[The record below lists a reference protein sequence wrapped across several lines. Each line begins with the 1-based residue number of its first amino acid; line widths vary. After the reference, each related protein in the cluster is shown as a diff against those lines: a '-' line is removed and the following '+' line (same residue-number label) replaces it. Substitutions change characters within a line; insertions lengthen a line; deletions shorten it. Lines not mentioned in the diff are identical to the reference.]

1 MTVGMEMAMRWVIII
16 VVFFLSAVSLQAETY
31 TWIDDSGTVNFADDL
46 SLVPARYRSKA
57 RVSGFN
63 DEAASAPVPA
73 VTVPAGAK
81 PVAMPGAKAEP
92 EMSYGGKTLADWK
105 KALQAVQA
113 EIKQQDALVKKLA
126 KDVQDRDQLYVG
138 RAQFDARQRYNA
150 AVEAFNKASARFDQL
165 LAEAR
170 RAGAPL

>member
-1 MTVGMEMAMRWVIII
+1 
-16 VVFFLSAVSLQAETY
+16 
-31 TWIDDSGTVNFADDL
+31 
-46 SLVPARYRSKA
+46 
-57 RVSGFN
+57 
-63 DEAASAPVPA
+63 
-73 VTVPAGAK
+73 
-81 PVAMPGAKAEP
+81 MPGAKAEP
-92 EMSYGGKTLADWK
+92 EKSYGGKTLADWK
-105 KALQAVQA
+105 KALQEVQA